1 MCLRCLSVVILLALG
16 GCEREL
22 RPFGNPEKVRAEQ
35 NAHAVAQGKLLFRWL
50 NCAGCHAQGGG
61 GMGVALMDREWRYG
75 ADPDSVFT
83 TIMDGR
89 PNGMPAF
96 RGRVTEDQAR
106 QLAAYVRSMSGLVAK
121 DVAPGRSDSLSASEP
136 ENMRR

>member
-1 MCLRCLSVVILLALG
+1 MAT

-22 RPFGNPEKVRAEQ
+22 RQFDTPEKVRNER
-35 NAHAVAQGKLLFRWL
+35 NAHAVAEGKLLFRWF

-61 GMGVALMDREWRYG
+61 GMGVALMDKEWRYG
-75 ADPDSVFT
+75 SEPDSIFA

-96 RGRVTEDQAR
+96 RGRITEDQVW
-106 QLAAYVRSMSGLVAK
+106 QLVGYVRSMSGLVAK